1 MATKG
6 PTKDEESAAKTI
18 ATPHRDIFYK
28 TSLFNNA
35 HVEKAAGDSGRGGWG
50 IEAGKVPKDIKD
62 PRLQIELHV
71 FSHNGGVQT
80 FSPHRDGVL
89 RSGAWNACVVS
100 SNLLKALPF
109 FDGGRHL
116 TNAEEALTA
125 DDVPTGIHMPNT
137 FVGLF
142 YKVVLHMQGS
152 LVLSMYLQVNITR
165 HSLSDSLKHSV

>member
-6 PTKDEESAAKTI
+6 PTKDEERAAKSI

-28 TSLFNNA
+28 TSLYNNA
-35 HVEKAAGDSGRGGWG
+35 HVEKAASDSGRGGWG
-50 IEAGKVPKDIKD
+50 IEAGKAPKDIKD

-71 FSHNGGVQT
+71 FSHTGGVQT
-80 FSPHRDGVL
+80 FSPHRDGFF

-100 SNLLKALPF
+100 SDLLKALPF
-109 FDGGRHL
+109 FDGGMHM

-125 DDVPTGIHMPNT
+125 DDVPTGIHRPNT

-142 YKVVLHMQGS
+142 CTAALQVQGS
-152 LVLSMYLQVNITR
+152 LVLRMYLQVNIT
-165 HSLSDSLKHSV
+165 